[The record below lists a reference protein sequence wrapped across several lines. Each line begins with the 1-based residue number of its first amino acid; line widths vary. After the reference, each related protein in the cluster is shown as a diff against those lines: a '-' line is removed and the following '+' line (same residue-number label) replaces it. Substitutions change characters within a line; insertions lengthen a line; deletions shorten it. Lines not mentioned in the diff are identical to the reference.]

1 MVTLHSVFNLPG
13 RHWRRKHA
21 SWLGSRWLSLSR
33 AAFFDQVHKLQ
44 KDGLRKAWIPFTLF
58 LSWYVF
64 QKHALDS
71 AFFFLSAVFL
81 ETSLSEP
88 LVPPAIREVPGTNPQ
103 LDWPD
108 TQGNRKGPDKSA
120 SYSYKVVISEGWS
133 YLFSP
138 WLSIW
143 IFWGTFKQIPVSWP
157 LSRDSDLICS
167 GWGPEIGIC

>member
-13 RHWRRKHA
+13 RHWRRKHT

-71 AFFFLSAVFL
+71 AFFSFSCILGDFTLWASGPTCHQGSPRHKSSARLAWYSGKQGGGRQVSFLL
-81 ETSLSEP
+81 L
-88 LVPPAIREVPGTNPQ
+88 
-103 LDWPD
+103 
-108 TQGNRKGPDKSA
+108 QG
-120 SYSYKVVISEGWS
+120 SY
-133 YLFSP
+133 
-138 WLSIW
+138 
-143 IFWGTFKQIPVSWP
+143 FWGLVLFVFTLVVHLNILGNF
-157 LSRDSDLICS
+157 
-167 GWGPEIGIC
+167 